1 MRYSISRNVAPK
13 SAWIALVFAFGLSSM
28 ALGAVPKILHYQGYL
43 TDATGAAVDCPDG
56 LACNGLQY
64 DMTFRLYDSAQG
76 GAMLWEEQVT
86 AVPIR
91 QGVFDVLLG
100 AANPIDAGTLDFDG
114 VYLGLT
120 INDTAE
126 LTPRQQFASAAYA
139 IRAEYAQ
146 DATSLGGKA
155 AADYVATDD
164 VAGLCIT
171 DEELATL
178 LAEKNYCTECYT
190 DADVDIYLTDQG
202 YMPGPGYTD
211 GQVQTYLDAQTYV
224 SGPHT
229 TDTDTQLSAT
239 QVLQMVAN
247 GGYTNGPHTTD
258 TQLTA
263 AQVLQIVAVNGGYAT
278 GPHTTDTH
286 LTSAEVLS
294 MVSTGGYA
302 TGGHTVDTTRS
313 DAEIQAVVGPH
324 TTDTDTHLSSAEVLS
339 MVNGGGYVTG
349 GHTVDT
355 TRSDAE
361 IQAVVGPHTTDTQ
374 LSTDEVLKIVADAG
388 FLTASDIPPS
398 IPSGMIGFFP
408 GSCPVGW
415 TDLSTNFGGRA
426 LVLAPNG
433 GTAGANATSG
443 TALKNLATKTI
454 STVPTHTHGLGDHDH
469 KFSANGGTSS
479 GGGHSHSYSKH
490 QGGEPTD
497 GCRQYECGGGKADGT
512 KTTSSGGSHSHG
524 FSIGGTTESTSGST
538 SATGA
543 DSVDVTMP
551 YIQLRACQAP

>member
-1 MRYSISRNVAPK
+1 MKSRYLSVLF
-13 SAWIALVFAFGLSSM
+13 ALLVLGLSFM
-28 ALGAVPKILHYQGYL
+28 AAAAVPQILHYQGFL
-43 TDATGAAVDCPDG
+43 TDASGNAVDCPDSI
-56 LACNGLQY
+56 ACPGMQY
-64 DMTFRLYDSAQG
+64 SITFRLYDSADG
-76 GAMLWEEQVT
+76 DTPLWQENFI

-91 QGVFDVLLG
+91 NGTFDVLLG
-100 AANPIDAGTLDFDG
+100 STNPIDGTVFELDTA
-114 VYLGLT
+114 YLGLS
-120 INDTAE
+120 INDTDE
-126 LTPRQQFASAAYA
+126 LMPRQRLVSAAYA
-139 IRAEYAQ
+139 IRAGIAEN
-146 DATSLGGKA
+146 ATTLGGKS
-155 AADYVATDD
+155 ATDFVASD
-164 VAGLCIT
+164 DIAGLCIT

-178 LAEKNYCTECYT
+178 LAEKNYCTECYSDT
-190 DADVDIYLTDQG
+190 SVDVYLTDNG

-211 GQVQTYLDAQTYV
+211 GQVQNYLDAQGYV

-229 TDTDTQLSAT
+229 TDTDTQLTAD
-239 QVLQMVAN
+239 QVLQMVGD
-247 GGYTNGPHTTD
+247 GGYVSGPHTTD
-258 TQLTA
+258 TDTDTQLSTE
-263 AQVLQIVAVNGGYAT
+263 QVLQMVDDGGY
-278 GPHTTDTH
+278 
-286 LTSAEVLS
+286 
-294 MVSTGGYA
+294 VS
-302 TGGHTVDTTRS
+302 GGHTVDTTRS
-313 DAEIQAVVGPH
+313 D
-324 TTDTDTHLSSAEVLS
+324 T
-339 MVNGGGYVTG
+339 
-349 GHTVDT
+349 
-355 TRSDAE
+355 E

-374 LSTDEVLKIVADAG
+374 LSTEQVLQIVANGG
-388 FLTASDIPPS
+388 FLTASDIPLA

-415 TDLSTNFGGRA
+415 TDLSASFGGRA

-469 KFSANGGTSS
+469 KFSANGSTSS